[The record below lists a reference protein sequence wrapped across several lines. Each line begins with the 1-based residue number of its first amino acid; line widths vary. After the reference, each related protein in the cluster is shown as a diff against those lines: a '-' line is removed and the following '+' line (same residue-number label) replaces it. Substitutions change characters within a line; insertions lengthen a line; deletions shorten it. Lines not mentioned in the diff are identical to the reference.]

1 MEVIAELKKY
11 GLFQA
16 KQLVMRSYTSTSWS
30 EEVARNW
37 SSWVLEIHIPPNL
50 DSPGGAAVELFSH
63 FPNES
68 EVLLPPMAFLEI
80 TKVDDESKVK
90 PINFYFHLF
99 CVVVEE
105 IVDFLN

>member
-1 MEVIAELKKY
+1 MNIKY

-16 KQLVMRSYTSTSWS
+16 KQLIMRSYTSTSLS

-68 EVLLPPMAFLEI
+68 EVLLPPMTVLDI
-80 TKVDDESKVK
+80 TKVDNESKVLK
-90 PINFYFHLF
+90 THQLLF
-99 CVVVEE
+99 SFVLCRSR
-105 IVDFLN
+105 VDI